1 MELKAKMAKPNKEQ
15 SLLLSEIRDFVLEVM
30 FDMPEWANA
39 KVEDLRSIP
48 LGVLRKNATQRHG
61 VTRWKRGVDVRS
73 LQPKDVEVI
82 DLHPE
87 MLKPE
92 WKAYSG
98 FVLHHEYIHA
108 LGLREHNTLFRQLES
123 AWPGSTAGRQ
133 GPLFTEALSR
143 ARAVWLWSCT
153 TCGQEFPRQKPS
165 KRRYR
170 CRKCNTVLIDK
181 KNPVLL

>member
-1 MELKAKMAKPNKEQ
+1 MVRPSIEAKANLKEL
-15 SLLLSEIRDFVLEVM
+15 RDAVVDIML
-30 FDMPEWANA
+30 DMPVWADA
-39 KVEDLRSIP
+39 PIEELRDIP

-61 VTRWKRGVDVRS
+61 VTRWKRGVNLNQMRVSDV
-73 LQPKDVEVI
+73 DVI
-82 DLHPE
+82 DLHPRLLDE
-87 MLKPE
+87 E
-92 WKAYSG
+92 WRPYGA

-108 LGLREHNTLFRQLES
+108 LGLREHNKLFRQLEA

-133 GPLFTEALSR
+133 GPLFTEALRR